1 MTYWVFFLS
10 YWDFFLSYWYFFL
23 NLLKSG
29 RFPLKD
35 WLFLQ
40 YSSLKWGISAITV
53 YFLFIWV
60 NFCSYFSKILL
71 KPWVFCLS
79 FELFSWGLSF
89 LVLEFFSNG
98 PKKSLPYED
107 QNIFHDK
114 LSSHHFTGPYSELQR
129 LRLSIFS
136 NICIFSR
143 YKKTTQ
149 SNIEK
154 MVHF

>member
-1 MTYWVFFLS
+1 MFRSGFFLDAFSANRVFEFAETLSFFLELLSFFLS
-10 YWDFFLSYWYFFL
+10 YWDFFLSYWDFFL

-89 LVLEFFSNG
+89 LGLEFFSNG
-98 PKKSLPYED
+98 PKKSLIYGESWNKGQD
-107 QNIFHDK
+107 RQKMYF
-114 LSSHHFTGPYSELQR
+114 GSE
-129 LRLSIFS
+129 F
-136 NICIFSR
+136 
-143 YKKTTQ
+143 
-149 SNIEK
+149 
-154 MVHF
+154 